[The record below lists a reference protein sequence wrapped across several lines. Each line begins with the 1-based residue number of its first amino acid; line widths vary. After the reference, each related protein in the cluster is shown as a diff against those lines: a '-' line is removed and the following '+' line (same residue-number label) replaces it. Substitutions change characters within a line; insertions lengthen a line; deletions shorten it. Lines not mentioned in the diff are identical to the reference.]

1 MKKLFFPP
9 IAILVLSLSLTSCD
23 EPPTSNRFCRAH
35 VGCTSRVT
43 VEFVGQLPEA
53 CIIQVSSPQWQQPQI
68 FHCSD
73 MMPAGSEVR
82 LNIRE
87 AVPDE
92 VSVFVIDGRQVV
104 ARETFTP
111 EYIVG
116 QPNGPNCSPIC
127 YWATMTMVL

>member
-9 IAILVLSLSLTSCD
+9 IAILVLALSLTSCD
-23 EPPTSNRFCRAH
+23 EPPTSGRICTDI
-35 VGCTSRVT
+35 GCGHSVF

-53 CIIQVSSPQWQQPQI
+53 CIIQVSSPQWQQPQV
-68 FHCSD
+68 FRCSD

-92 VSVFVIDGRQVV
+92 VSVFVIDARQVV

-111 EYIVG
+111 EYTVS
-116 QPNGPNCSPIC
+116 QPHGPNCPPTC
-127 YWATMTMVL
+127 YSATMTLAL